1 MSSRAAP
8 FVSRH
13 GWMALALAAL
23 VVALDQAAKA
33 WLLGAFDLPERGP
46 VDILPV
52 FKLNSVW
59 NGGVAFGMMQAHA
72 ALGRWF
78 LVGFAAC
85 VVIALFLWVRR
96 MDRFLSAAAIG
107 LIIGGA
113 ISNNI
118 VDRVRWGAVFD
129 YVDFNG
135 LFFPWVFNI
144 ADAAI
149 SVGVALL
156 LLDSVLP
163 SAKPGAA

>member
-1 MSSRAAP
+1 MAAKDR
-8 FVSRH
+8 FGVSRM
-13 GWMALALAAL
+13 GWMALLLAVT

-33 WLLGAFDLPERGP
+33 WLLGPFDLPERGA

-52 FKLNSVW
+52 FKLSSVW
-59 NGGVAFGMMQAHA
+59 NGGVAFGMLQAHA
-72 ALGRWF
+72 ELGRWL

-118 VDRVRWGAVFD
+118 IDRVRWGAVFD
-129 YVDFNG
+129 YLDFNG

-144 ADAAI
+144 ADAGI

-163 SAKPGAA
+163 QGKSATS